1 MKEVLAVKKNSH
13 KKWKIGHII
22 AAIAIIAG
30 GLIMIYPLLWMVM
43 SSFKENNEIFDQA
56 SSLWPEVF
64 HFENYANGWKGF
76 AGISF
81 GKFFTNSLF
90 ITVIGTIGSVFS
102 SAFIAFGFARLKFKG
117 RKVWFTCMLLTM
129 MLPFQII
136 MIPQYLIFNKLGW
149 VGTFL
154 PMIVPHFFGGAFFI
168 FLIIQFIYGIP
179 KDMDEAAKIDGC
191 SYYGIFFRIIL
202 PLIVPA
208 LVTCAIFSFMWKW
221 DDFMGPLLYLNRPT
235 TYTVSLALKMFADP
249 TSLSDWGAMFAMAT
263 LSVLPM
269 FLIFVFF
276 QKYLVEGIS
285 TEGLKG

>member
-1 MKEVLAVKKNSH
+1 MKDVSAVKNNSH
-13 KKWKIGHII
+13 KRWKIRHII
-22 AAIAIIAG
+22 AAIAIIVG
-30 GLIMIYPLLWMVM
+30 GLVMIYPLLWMVM

-102 SAFIAFGFARLKFKG
+102 SSFIAFGFARLKFKG
-117 RKVWFTCMLLTM
+117 RKIWFTCMLLTM

-154 PMIVPHFFGGAFFI
+154 PMIVPHFFGGAFFV

>member
-1 MKEVLAVKKNSH
+1 MKDVSAVKNNSH
-13 KKWKIGHII
+13 KRWKIRHII
-22 AAIAIIAG
+22 AAIAIIVG
-30 GLIMIYPLLWMVM
+30 GLVMIYPLLWMVM

-117 RKVWFTCMLLTM
+117 RKIWFTCMLLTM

-154 PMIVPHFFGGAFFI
+154 PMIVPHFFGGAFFV

>member
-1 MKEVLAVKKNSH
+1 MQRRKTRS
-13 KKWKIGHII
+13 IGHII
-22 AAIAIIAG
+22 AAAVIILG
-30 GLIMIYPLLWMVM
+30 GLTMIYPLLWMVM
-43 SSFKENNEIFDQA
+43 SSFKENNEIFSSA
-56 SSLWPEVF
+56 SSLIPKKF
-64 HFENYANGWKGF
+64 HVENYANGWRGF

-81 GKFFTNSLF
+81 AVFFGNSFFLS
-90 ITVIGTIGSVFS
+90 IVGTIGSVFS
-102 SAFIAFGFARLKFKG
+102 SAFIAFGFARLRFKG
-117 RKVWFTCMLLTM
+117 RGFWFICMLVTM

-136 MIPQYLIFNKLGW
+136 MIPQYIIFNKLGW

-154 PMIVPHFFGGAFFI
+154 PLTVPNYFGGAFFI

-179 KDMDEAAKIDGC
+179 RDLDEAAKIDGC

-202 PLIVPA
+202 PLILPA

-221 DDFMGPLLYLNRPT
+221 DDFMGSLLYLNKPS
-235 TYTVSLALKMFADP
+235 TYPVSLALKMFADP
-249 TSLSDWGAMFAMAT
+249 TSITDWGAMFSMAT
-263 LSVLPM
+263 LSVVPI

>member
-263 LSVLPM
+263 LSVLPV

>member
-1 MKEVLAVKKNSH
+1 MKDVSAVKNNSH
-13 KKWKIGHII
+13 KRWKIRHII
-22 AAIAIIAG
+22 ASIAIIVG
-30 GLIMIYPLLWMVM
+30 GLVMIYPLLWMVM

-56 SSLWPEVF
+56 SRLWPEVF

-117 RKVWFTCMLLTM
+117 RKIWFTCMLLTM

-154 PMIVPHFFGGAFFI
+154 PMIVPHFFGGAFFV